1 MKVLVPRKHLEMAAK
16 AIQMDEIT
24 QKSEARRR
32 RRLKSRTSNT
42 KKVAR
47 IKSAKT
53 QLEGSKAGKRESS
66 KSRKKT
72 IQGENGQQCQV

>member
-1 MKVLVPRKHLEMAAK
+1 MPRKHLEMAAK
-16 AIQMDEIT
+16 AIQTDEIT

-32 RRLKSRTSNT
+32 RLKSRTSNI
-42 KKVAR
+42 KEVAR

-53 QLEGSKAGKRESS
+53 QLEGRKAGKRESS

>member
-1 MKVLVPRKHLEMAAK
+1 MAAK

-32 RRLKSRTSNT
+32 RTSNT